1 MARRTRG
8 EGSIYQRKDGRWTA
22 QYYVDGQKK
31 TNTYSS
37 QAKAKARLLE
47 VNNAIAQGNFSDPGG
62 KTLGQ
67 WLDDWLENY
76 AKPAIKLSTYISY
89 ETYIRAHIKPSI
101 GDVKLKNMSVD
112 TLQRFLME
120 KTRAGR
126 ADNRK
131 GGLSAKTINNI
142 HKMLHSAL
150 QQATE
155 NGLIS
160 RNYAEGVRPPKVE
173 EHEMRVLNREE
184 QQALIK
190 TCRESKDPASFGIVF
205 TLFTGVRLGEL
216 LGLRWT
222 NVDLYN
228 HSFTVKEIFNR
239 LKTFDEDAETAT
251 SLERRSTKTRNSKR
265 TIDIIDEL
273 YADLLQHKKRQDEI
287 KANFPGYNPDGF
299 VFVSANGNPIDP
311 RTYQDLFHRQIKKA
325 GIADANFHCLRHTFA
340 TRAIENGMDI
350 LVLSKILGHAQ
361 PSTTLNKYGHVLT
374 EHKKESMQKISELY
388 VKLDKNQKCDTEDIT
403 NSTIM
408 QL

>member
-1 MARRTRG
+1 M
-8 EGSIYQRKDGRWTA
+8 
-22 QYYVDGQKK
+22 
-31 TNTYSS
+31 
-37 QAKAKARLLE
+37 
-47 VNNAIAQGNFSDPGG
+47 
-62 KTLGQ
+62 
-67 WLDDWLENY
+67 
-76 AKPAIKLSTYISY
+76 
-89 ETYIRAHIKPSI
+89 
-101 GDVKLKNMSVD
+101 KLKNMSVD

-150 QQATE
+150 QQAAE

-190 TCRESKDPASFGIVF
+190 NCRESKDPASFGIVF

-239 LKTFDEDAETAT
+239 LKTFDEDAEAAT

-287 KANFPGYNPDGF
+287 KANFPGYNPEGF
-299 VFVSANGNPIDP
+299 VFISANGSPIDP

-374 EHKKESMQKISELY
+374 EHKKESMQKISGLY
-388 VKLDKNQKCDTEDIT
+388 GKADIKQEDDCEM
-403 NSTIM
+403 NDSAVM
-408 QL
+408 QLRL